1 MIFVQLNQDGLESTG
16 KRSIL
21 HCGREDFR
29 DVFRE
34 DFREDFKKAVELRPC
49 RVRRRACAQ
58 CAPARSSSS
67 GGSRSASASPP
78 PTAAPSPRTSG
89 SESNMVN
96 RSLSV
101 YLTVNHS

>member
-34 DFREDFKKAVELRPC
+34 DFREDFKSQLNRVVCVKFYLAHKWAAPRHGRATHKRVVPQKIADGDNTIMLYARRPPFSLA
-49 RVRRRACAQ
+49 RVR
-58 CAPARSSSS
+58 
-67 GGSRSASASPP
+67 
-78 PTAAPSPRTSG
+78 
-89 SESNMVN
+89 M
-96 RSLSV
+96 SV
-101 YLTVNHS
+101 L

>member
-34 DFREDFKKAVELRPC
+34 DFREDFKSQLN
-49 RVRRRACAQ
+49 RA
-58 CAPARSSSS
+58 P
-67 GGSRSASASPP
+67 GFFK
-78 PTAAPSPRTSG
+78 
-89 SESNMVN
+89 
-96 RSLSV
+96 
-101 YLTVNHS
+101 TVA

>member
-34 DFREDFKKAVELRPC
+34 DFCEDFCEDFKSQLN
-49 RVRRRACAQ
+49 RA
-58 CAPARSSSS
+58 PD
-67 GGSRSASASPP
+67 
-78 PTAAPSPRTSG
+78 
-89 SESNMVN
+89 
-96 RSLSV
+96 
-101 YLTVNHS
+101 